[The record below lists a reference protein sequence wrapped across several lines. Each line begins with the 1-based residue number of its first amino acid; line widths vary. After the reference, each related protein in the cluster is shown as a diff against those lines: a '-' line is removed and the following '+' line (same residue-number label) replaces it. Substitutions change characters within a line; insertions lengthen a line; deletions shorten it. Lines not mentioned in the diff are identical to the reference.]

1 MNPWVGK
8 TTPHPG
14 ERSGNLLQD
23 SRLGNPTDSGAWQ
36 TTVHRGH
43 KRVRHNLA
51 TKQQTTT
58 RAHPPRD
65 ILFICLLVSLL
76 LERTLHE
83 AHPSRDILI
92 ICLLVSLLLQCMLHE
107 AHPPWDTLII
117 CLLVS
122 LLLECTL
129 HEGKDHICLLHR
141 SSRHLEKSW
150 YLTCSLSKYLLDR
163 TCKMGCSED

>member
-76 LERTLHE
+76 LECT
-83 AHPSRDILI
+83 
-92 ICLLVSLLLQCMLHE
+92 LHE
-107 AHPPWDTLII
+107 AHPPWDPLII

>member
-65 ILFICLLVSLL
+65 ILF
-76 LERTLHE
+76 
-83 AHPSRDILI
+83 